1 MYVKKNNDGSE
12 NNPEFK
18 TKLEITKD
26 IFKMGTDN
34 FNIVGKTVVSWHS
47 SQGPDSYLISLR

>member
-34 FNIVGKTVVSWHS
+34 FKIVGKPWSHGIQAKDEILTMCH
-47 SQGPDSYLISLR
+47 